1 MEGRCGSATHRN
13 ADMTEAACHSTWHDL
28 LIREEYISLAS
39 LHKFSLFLHLQAR
52 LLCFSLL
59 SLLHIYVVT
68 IHGQIDSL
76 RTIIQVLSYSPA
88 LAKILGLSHVLIFKM
103 LDIEDFIEER
113 GGNPD
118 KIRES
123 QRRRGESIELV
134 DRIIDMWHADRKGIY
149 TRPESRLAT
158 GKSILTVT

>member
-1 MEGRCGSATHRN
+1 
-13 ADMTEAACHSTWHDL
+13 
-28 LIREEYISLAS
+28 
-39 LHKFSLFLHLQAR
+39 
-52 LLCFSLL
+52 
-59 SLLHIYVVT
+59 
-68 IHGQIDSL
+68 
-76 RTIIQVLSYSPA
+76 
-88 LAKILGLSHVLIFKM
+88 M

-134 DRIIDMWHADRKGIY
+134 DRIIDMWHANRKGIY